1 MKDLILLLKLSYKNK
16 ARPTK
21 NRKGQIVRPSV
32 ISILIGYLLVPLI
45 FIAAFVP
52 TLIYTL
58 KSVNLNIPL
67 SQLGMAYNYTLLDLL
82 LAPAFLMSSALF
94 ILQFSPLIITS
105 LYDNDMNPLLL
116 SMPIRR
122 STIFFSAAIDS
133 LIMSG
138 MAGSAVFSIIILY
151 LVIQGSN
158 LFFAILSAIGF
169 LLFLLS
175 ISLLIGLVMSFFIGK
190 TSAKRL
196 GQLMYFVAI
205 ILIVQV
211 PQILPQKM
219 GSNPEDILEMFGNS
233 VKIFMSPIWPHTQF
247 MLASDGNIYSLIFIY
262 VISAVIFYLIYRYS
276 TNLDF
281 STARKKSKVNKV
293 EKFKGSRQP
302 LLKKEIKLLFRNSQ
316 LIFMILY
323 PLIFPIIF
331 SFSGINKL
339 TYIAMLFMLI
349 AANYTALITSM
360 MLAEEIKIWPVPKL
374 FPYST
379 KTMVNSKVLLSS
391 SLFVIEFLAISLVYF
406 FVFDTNFFELF
417 LIIPTLILLYY
428 SSLIG
433 ARFFLSDPNR
443 DVSQSNKVFK
453 GKEILI
459 IESITMGYA
468 IAIFGLLLLYDV
480 ILTEGLMWIFEKMGM
495 FLSSVIIL
503 GTVLTLML
511 IIIFSIRKE
520 LKKIDR
526 YIEQME

>member
-205 ILIVQV
+205 ILIVLV

-233 VKIFMSPIWPHTQF
+233 VKIFMSPI
-247 MLASDGNIYSLIFIY
+247 
-262 VISAVIFYLIYRYS
+262 
-276 TNLDF
+276 
-281 STARKKSKVNKV
+281 
-293 EKFKGSRQP
+293 
-302 LLKKEIKLLFRNSQ
+302 
-316 LIFMILY
+316 
-323 PLIFPIIF
+323 
-331 SFSGINKL
+331 
-339 TYIAMLFMLI
+339 
-349 AANYTALITSM
+349 
-360 MLAEEIKIWPVPKL
+360 
-374 FPYST
+374 
-379 KTMVNSKVLLSS
+379 
-391 SLFVIEFLAISLVYF
+391 
-406 FVFDTNFFELF
+406 
-417 LIIPTLILLYY
+417 
-428 SSLIG
+428 
-433 ARFFLSDPNR
+433 
-443 DVSQSNKVFK
+443 
-453 GKEILI
+453 
-459 IESITMGYA
+459 
-468 IAIFGLLLLYDV
+468 
-480 ILTEGLMWIFEKMGM
+480 
-495 FLSSVIIL
+495 
-503 GTVLTLML
+503 
-511 IIIFSIRKE
+511 
-520 LKKIDR
+520 
-526 YIEQME
+526 